1 MCGVIVSLLDS
12 LLQVF
17 AWGIII
23 VPIAILVAGLA
34 LFYYKPRHRK
44 TVGIILISLGSLGLA
59 VYSFT
64 FYFSIIAS
72 DTSTMAIAVTSTL
85 LLVEIS
91 MLIVG
96 IVSLVKKP
104 QPL

>member
-1 MCGVIVSLLDS
+1 MHGETLGLLDS

-17 AWGIII
+17 AWGIIVI
-23 VPIAILVAGLA
+23 PIAILVAGLA
-34 LFYYKPRHRK
+34 LFYYKPRYRK
-44 TVGIILISLGSLGLA
+44 TVGILLISLGSLGLA

-72 DTSTMAIAVTSTL
+72 DTSSLAIAVTSTL

-91 MLIVG
+91 TLIAG
-96 IVSLVKKP
+96 LVSLAKKTR
-104 QPL
+104 

>member
-1 MCGVIVSLLDS
+1 MFGEIVGLLDS

-23 VPIAILVAGLA
+23 VPIAILVCGLA

-44 TVGIILISLGSLGLA
+44 SIGVILISLGSLGLA

-91 MLIVG
+91 TLIAG
-96 IVSLVKKP
+96 IVSLAKKP
-104 QPL
+104 RPL